1 MTEENNNTKICVEL
15 NDKQQSEFDK
25 WKSHIKALYGEYGT
39 FSWTVTSYGIGK
51 EISVY
56 SHLAKIDLN
65 LTDVDSW

>member
-1 MTEENNNTKICVEL
+1 MGEENNNTKICFEL